1 MLTIAPGQLETYLAQ
16 YFWPF
21 VRIGACL
28 MVAPAFGARFVPP
41 RLRLAL
47 ALALTLLIAPSLTA
61 PSGVVLMSIEGA
73 IITLQQVLIGVAAG
87 FVLQVV
93 FDSLAMGGQLLSNS
107 MGLSFAFN
115 VDPQHGA
122 STPVVGQLY
131 MLLVMLTF
139 LALNGHLALLEAL
152 LRGFQTLPV
161 SAQGLTAEGAWSVV
175 EWGKYLFEGALA
187 VALPGMTAL
196 LIVNLGFGVMSRA
209 APSLNMFAVGFPITL
224 VFGLAIVLFGLPAV
238 QASFT
243 SLFGIAL
250 DALAALL
257 GGGTS
262 PDAVVNAGGV

>member
-1 MLTIAPGQLETYLAQ
+1 MFTLSPGQLEGYVAQ

-21 VRIGACL
+21 ARIGACL
-28 MVAPAFGARFVPP
+28 MVAPAFGAHFVPP
-41 RLRLAL
+41 RFRIAL
-47 ALALTLLIAPSLTA
+47 AGALTLLIAPSVTA
-61 PSGVVLMSIEGA
+61 PVGVVLISIEGLV
-73 IITLQQVLIGVAAG
+73 ITLQQMLIGVAAG

-122 STPVVGQLY
+122 STPVVGTLY

-139 LALNGHLALLEAL
+139 LALNGHIALLDAL

-161 SAQGLTAEGAWSVV
+161 SSQGLNAETAWSVV
-175 EWGKYLFEGALA
+175 QWGRYLFEGALA

-238 QASFT
+238 QSSFT
-243 SLFGIAL
+243 SLFSVAL
-250 DALAALL
+250 ESLAALL
-257 GGGTS
+257 GGG
-262 PDAVVNAGGV
+262 A